1 MSDGVR
7 GKALIINIKN
17 FNDPQLER
25 KGSEEDYKNLV
36 RLFTDL
42 KFDVLKRKKGH
53 TDLTALVSNSGN
65 INSGLF
71 INLMCI
77 VSYYSKTL

>member
-42 KFDVLKRKKGH
+42 KFDVLKRKKDH